1 MYLKMS
7 YKEQSRYLA
16 GPIALLKMQCTRV
29 ENSVADDAVQVGTPS
44 IYDQHWLKNRSSEAE
59 RLLKPVWVVTL
70 KWWVIIVHF
79 NDYWLLV

>member
-29 ENSVADDAVQVGTPS
+29 ENNVADDAVQVGTTL
-44 IYDQHWLKNRSSEAE
+44 ICYQCLLENRSSEAE
-59 RLLKPVWVVTL
+59 RLLKPVWVATL
-70 KWWVIIVHF
+70 RW
-79 NDYWLLV
+79 